1 MRSICVFCGSGS
13 LDRIESIP
21 QFPIYMGATNK
32 EKFSFEDLVYGVCQ
46 KCKGVQL
53 LNLVGL
59 EKIYDENH
67 NISIVGPLWKGHY
80 LKFADFIL
88 SSVEPNNALE
98 IGDPSFKLKKVLLK
112 SKSWTVAQP
121 NIVPSLTLP
130 KNVTYINSF
139 VGEGFSKHFKTKKVD
154 TIIMSHVFEHLYEP
168 VDTLKELRKCLKDN
182 GSIFISI
189 PNFEYINENKLMP
202 PLGLHFEHTFF
213 CDKNR
218 AFLLF
223 DKSGFQVEQVLNFKN
238 HSVFFEIKKSK
249 SNNLTQDL
257 TNTLDHYKNIV
268 KKLNKLS
275 QKFYLYGAHFPAQLL
290 ISLKLDSKMV
300 VSILDNAKD
309 KHGKKLYGTDLMI
322 EPLSVIEGDENPIVL
337 CEMGPYSEEI
347 KQQLNNINSGVSF
360 LT

>member
-1 MRSICVFCGSGS
+1 MVLFLS
-13 LDRIESIP
+13 LSLIL
-21 QFPIYMGATNK
+21 NK
-32 EKFSFEDLVYGVCQ
+32 
-46 KCKGVQL
+46 
-53 LNLVGL
+53 N
-59 EKIYDENH
+59 
-67 NISIVGPLWKGHY
+67 
-80 LKFADFIL
+80 
-88 SSVEPNNALE
+88 
-98 IGDPSFKLKKVLLK
+98 
-112 SKSWTVAQP
+112 
-121 NIVPSLTLP
+121 
-130 KNVTYINSF
+130 KN
-139 VGEGFSKHFKTKKVD
+139 K
-154 TIIMSHVFEHLYEP
+154 
-168 VDTLKELRKCLKDN
+168 
-182 GSIFISI
+182 
-189 PNFEYINENKLMP
+189 
-202 PLGLHFEHTFF
+202 HTFF

-257 TNTLDHYKNIV
+257 TNTLGHYKNIV

-290 ISLKLDSKMV
+290 ISLKLDPKMV